1 MPPTSTWPA
10 SIHPSNVHRARK
22 PPPEPP
28 AADLLPVDYL
38 RQMLYTDEDS
48 FEYPQGG
55 GGGSANYGTGE
66 VVGGAT
72 SANMP
77 QCPHCHRFY
86 VTRLKLKAH
95 IQKYCLKEKKYK
107 CMFCIYRSKRRD
119 HIRRHMLKVHAA
131 QTNKRL
137 ALGLPIEIDESM
149 GAGELGADGAD
160 GADGTLDDLAG
171 DHVTGDQQLTVSTGG
186 GPEAKVSAAVMAA
199 VLAAAAGRKD
209 NRSEGKALAAGA
221 DGPVSAAV
229 MAAVLAAASAG
240 DGSASGADDDGEDD
254 NDYDDGDDDDD
265 EDADADGVE

>member
-1 MPPTSTWPA
+1 
-10 SIHPSNVHRARK
+10 
-22 PPPEPP
+22 
-28 AADLLPVDYL
+28 
-38 RQMLYTDEDS
+38 MLYTDEDS
-48 FEYPQGG
+48 FEDPHGG
-55 GGGSANYGTGE
+55 NANYSTGE
-66 VVGGAT
+66 IVGGVT
-72 SANMP
+72 NSNMP

-86 VTRLKLKAH
+86 VTRIKLKAH

-149 GAGELGADGAD
+149 GAGELGADGTD
-160 GADGTLDDLAG
+160 GADGGAMMDVSGVIGGDL
-171 DHVTGDQQLTVSTGG
+171 VTGDNQLNATGSAG
-186 GPEAKVSAAVMAA
+186 AGAAESNVSAVVMAA

-209 NRSEGKALAAGA
+209 KRSEVKSLAAGGGGGKA
-221 DGPVSAAV
+221 GVGESKVSAAV
-229 MAAVLAAASAG
+229 MAAVLAASAG

-265 EDADADGVE
+265 EDVDGVE